1 MIANT
6 FADVV
11 AVLMWIAVGIAAV
24 WLVTRVVF
32 ATVRAQ
38 QRRERRQEAAR
49 RADRPPVDDD

>member
-1 MIANT
+1 VIANT

-11 AVLMWIAVGIAAV
+11 AVLMWIAVGLGAV
-24 WLVTRVVF
+24 WLVTRVVL

-38 QRRERRQEAAR
+38 QRRERQEAAR